1 MKLNNLKPTWQ
12 YFKVV
17 NGLDTI
23 ESADIMSIIDTTEK
37 VKYQVNYCSSLP
49 NTVVFGLILLF
60 FQSC

>member
-1 MKLNNLKPTWQ
+1 MKLNNLKQTWR

-23 ESADIMSIIDTTEK
+23 ERTDILSIIDTAEK
-37 VKYQVNYCSSLP
+37 MDYRVNSFSFLP
-49 NTVVFGLILLF
+49 NSIVFGLILLF